1 MREEIRPI
9 NRLFVRF
16 WMNKTDIQLPD
27 YDINYTCKENFSY
40 EYILD

>member
-16 WMNKTDIQLPD
+16 WVTDNVLPHVE
-27 YDINYTCKENFSY
+27 YCINYTLDEDFKY
-40 EYILD
+40 EFIV